1 MGEKI
6 KIKKIIPEAVIEEG
20 IIEIYGEGFDLENY
34 GSNVVMIDGS
44 KARILF
50 LSEEKIIVRV
60 PSNVNGGEVMVKR
73 SGAGEDYH
81 KIILGHKLADDIH
94 SVDNPVVDNEGNWY
108 VTFSG
113 KRDEIPPISIFK
125 ITPEGVITPYIKNIK
140 NATSMAFDSKGTM
153 YVSSRFEGV
162 VYKVNS
168 SDDIEVFA
176 ENLGVPTGI
185 AINKNDYV
193 FVGDRT
199 GRIFKISPQG
209 EVSLFADL
217 PESLIAYHLAFD
229 ADDNLFVSIPGISS
243 LGSIYMID
251 KFGKAVLFY
260 SGFGRPQGIAFDQK
274 GNLYICESKVGDSY
288 LWRLDTKG
296 ELNKIVSASSLVGI
310 AFDRRGNVGL
320 TTPYALYKLPLNIY

>member
-20 IIEIYGEGFDLENY
+20 IIEIYGEGFDLEDY
-34 GSNVVMIDGS
+34 ASNIVMIDS
-44 KARILF
+44 TKARILL

-60 PSNVNGGEVMVKR
+60 PQGINGGEVMVKR
-73 SGAGEDYH
+73 SGIGEDYY
-81 KIILGHKLADDIH
+81 KIIVGLKLADDIH
-94 SVDNPVVDNEGNWY
+94 SVDNPVIDKEGNWY

-113 KRDEIPPISIFK
+113 RRDEVPPVSIFK
-125 ITPEGVITPYIKNIK
+125 ITPKGIIMPYIKNIK

-168 SDDIEVFA
+168 PDDIVVFA

-199 GRIFKISPQG
+199 GRIFKISPEG

-229 ADDNLFVSIPGISS
+229 PDDNLFVSIPGISS
-243 LGSIYMID
+243 LGYIYMID
-251 KFGKAVLFY
+251 QFGKAVLFY
-260 SGFGRPQGIAFDQK
+260 GGFGRPQGIAFDKK
-274 GNLYICESKVGDSY
+274 GNLYICESKVGDSS
-288 LWRLDTKG
+288 LWCLNTNG
-296 ELNKIVSASSLVGI
+296 ELTKIVSASSLVGI

-320 TTPYALYKLPLNIY
+320 TTSYALYKLPLNIY